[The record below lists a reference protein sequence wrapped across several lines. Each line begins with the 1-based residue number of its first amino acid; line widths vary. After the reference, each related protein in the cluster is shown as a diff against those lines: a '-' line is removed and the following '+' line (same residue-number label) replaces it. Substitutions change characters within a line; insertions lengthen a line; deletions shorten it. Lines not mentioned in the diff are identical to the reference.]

1 MSRKLHVA
9 LVVTSGGRP
18 DLAIDS
24 LWRAAQAAVP
34 GDTELSGTAVFASP
48 SATPAETKGSLT
60 VRALKVPAGGRASSA
75 AAALAAKGGP
85 AGVVGRLL
93 EYNLASHRVVRAL
106 RKDKALT
113 AALCS
118 ADIVVSADPQADW
131 AVWTL
136 RNKTAAPLI
145 HGPFAM
151 ANALSGMA
159 RA

>member
-1 MSRKLHVA
+1 MSKTFHVA
-9 LVVTSGGRP
+9 LVVSSEGRP

-24 LWRAAQAAVP
+24 LWRAARAAVP
-34 GDTELSGTAVFASP
+34 ADVELSGTAVVSSP
-48 SATPAETKGSLT
+48 SSAPAKAEGALT
-60 VRALKVPAGGRASSA
+60 VRALKVPAGGRASRA
-75 AAALAAKGGP
+75 AAALSAKGGT

-106 RKDKALT
+106 RKDKTLA

-118 ADIVVSADPQADW
+118 ADIVVSADPQSDW

-136 RNKTAAPLI
+136 RNKTDAPLI

-151 ANALSGMA
+151 ANALSAMA